1 MADENVEASPNYG
14 ELEASNVAVTDDD
27 PLLNLAEFDLGEDE
41 DEDEDDLAESNMS
54 LVDHLEE
61 LRWRIF
67 KCLIVIA
74 VGFVIAF
81 IFRVQIINFLEA
93 PLPSIVK
100 HLVVTG
106 LGEGFTVTLMVSF
119 ATGFALS
126 LPVVLYQTWA
136 FIAPGLYEKE
146 KKYAVPFIFIGIILF
161 VVGLSLAYY
170 VLRYPVEWLITFA
183 ASNFTELVT
192 ASSYFGFVAFFMLAF
207 GITFELPLV
216 LTFLAKVDLLTIE
229 TLKKKRSTA
238 HIGMW
243 VAAAVLVPG
252 ADPYTPVI
260 LGAAMSIL
268 YEISIVFIRL
278 FIK

>member
-14 ELEASNVAVTDDD
+14 ELEAGNVAVTDDET
-27 PLLNLAEFDLGEDE
+27 LTNLDEFDLGE

-81 IFRVQIINFLEA
+81 IFRIQIINFLEA

-146 KKYAVPFIFIGIILF
+146 KKYAVPFIFIGIVLF
-161 VVGLSLAYY
+161 VAGLSLAYY

-229 TLKKKRSTA
+229 TLKKKRATA

-260 LGAAMSIL
+260 LGAAMSVL

-278 FIK
+278 LIK